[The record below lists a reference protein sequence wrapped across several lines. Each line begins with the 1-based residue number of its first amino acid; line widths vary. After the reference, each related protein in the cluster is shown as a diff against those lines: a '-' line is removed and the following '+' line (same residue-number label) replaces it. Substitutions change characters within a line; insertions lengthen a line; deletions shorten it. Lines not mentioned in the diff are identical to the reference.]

1 MQAHLGHGDV
11 RGECLANTTT
21 RYSNIFLGKR
31 TDYYNTVQNTQ
42 EQVSYSQSVLVY
54 ALERLSNSR
63 QQLAVMQSNNT
74 PVVVIEQ
81 KKATV
86 VELEQNVS
94 LLETLIGV
102 AVNVVANKL
111 Q

>member
-1 MQAHLGHGDV
+1 MQAHLNHGDV
-11 RGECLANTTT
+11 RGECPANSTT
-21 RYSNIFLGKR
+21 RYSGNFLGKR
-31 TDYYNTVQNTQ
+31 TDYYNNVQDTE
-42 EQVSYSQSVLVY
+42 EQVAYSKSVLAY

-74 PVVVIEQ
+74 PLQAIEQ

-86 VELEQNVS
+86 VELEHNVS
-94 LLETLIGV
+94 LLETLIGI